1 VIRLRFGGLLKRKAE
16 AVIQRPEEKRPGPS
30 ASQLSTL
37 WEKPNLPAFDLPAPL
52 RDAYG
57 GVLGF
62 ELPTLYANFVASL
75 DGVVAFEDQTPP
87 SAISGGSR
95 ADRFVM
101 GLLRACADTVV
112 IGASTLRTEPKHLWH
127 PEKAFGE
134 LAESFSALRRDLR
147 LPESPQLVVLTQ
159 SGDLDP
165 SIRALQ
171 AGALVITTD
180 SGKSNLKGK
189 LPAATAVVSRG
200 PEVRVSE
207 VIEVL
212 RREGCR
218 SILSEGGPHLMG
230 KLLEAEVV
238 AELFMTLAP
247 VLAGR
252 ESEDRRLGLVEGFA
266 FHPVGLKEANLLSV
280 KQEGSQLFLRYGLP
294 TADRG

>member
-1 VIRLRFGGLLKRKAE
+1 VEETGGASGGPRLQTLFE
-16 AVIQRPEEKRPGPS
+16 RP
-30 ASQLSTL
+30 Q
-37 WEKPNLPAFDLPAPL
+37 LPAFELPAPL
-52 RDAYG
+52 ASVYDG
-57 GVLGF
+57 GLGF
-62 ELPTLYANFVASL
+62 ELPTMYANFVASV
-75 DGVVAFEDQTPP
+75 DGVAAFEDGTPP

-112 IGASTLRTEPKHLWH
+112 IGASTLRSEPKHLWH
-127 PEKAFGE
+127 PETVFPDMAD
-134 LAESFSALRRDLR
+134 SFYKLRAILG
-147 LPESPQLVVLTQ
+147 LPESPLLVILTR

-200 PEVRVSE
+200 SEVAISE

-218 SILSEGGPHLMG
+218 SILSEGGPHLMAR
-230 KLLEAEVV
+230 LIEAKAV
-238 AELFMTLAP
+238 AELFLTLAP
-247 VLAGR
+247 VVAGR
-252 ESEDRRLGLVEGFA
+252 EAGKNRLGLVEGFA
-266 FHPVGLKEANLLSV
+266 FQPPALGPAALLSV
-280 KQEGSQLFLRYGLP
+280 KQDGSQLFLRYRLA
-294 TADRG
+294 T